1 MEMGKNQNRESE
13 MSKPKRR
20 TLDDF
25 ATEGTIAAARDE
37 SSQIAVDN
45 KAKTKKARQQLPT
58 YIPNNAYEQ
67 LRKLAFDERASMNAL
82 ILEGLDLVF
91 KNRGLKS
98 IAELADA

>member
-1 MEMGKNQNRESE
+1 MR
-13 MSKPKRR
+13 KPKRR

-25 ATEGTIAAARDE
+25 VTDGTEATTDDE
-37 SSQIAVDN
+37 SIQMAVT
-45 KAKTKKARQQLPT
+45 KAVKTEKARQQLPT

-82 ILEGLDLVF
+82 ILEGIDLVF

-98 IAELADA
+98 ITELADS

>member
-1 MEMGKNQNRESE
+1 MR
-13 MSKPKRR
+13 KPKRR

-25 ATEGTIAAARDE
+25 VTERPPAASDDDSIQMSVTKATKME
-37 SSQIAVDN
+37 
-45 KAKTKKARQQLPT
+45 KTRQQLPT

-82 ILEGLDLVF
+82 ILEGIDLVF

-98 IAELADA
+98 ITELADT